1 MQRCVGAVAAGK
13 GKERRAGR
21 GCATVLALCPPARG
35 RVHGIGHTEV
45 WPPARLR
52 AARRRRARSFEHA
65 RVTCACACV
74 GLDGG
79 C

>member
-52 AARRRRARSFEHA
+52 ARPGAAALAPLSTL
-65 RVTCACACV
+65 V
-74 GLDGG
+74 
-79 C
+79 